1 MRRLFPAVH
10 TACTHVQPSTHYVY
24 SLTQLYMSTY
34 ILATLSAVYGSHDI
48 DDDDVDVNN
57 DDDDDEDDE
66 ADVSGYAV

>member
-1 MRRLFPAVH
+1 M
-10 TACTHVQPSTHYVY
+10 Y